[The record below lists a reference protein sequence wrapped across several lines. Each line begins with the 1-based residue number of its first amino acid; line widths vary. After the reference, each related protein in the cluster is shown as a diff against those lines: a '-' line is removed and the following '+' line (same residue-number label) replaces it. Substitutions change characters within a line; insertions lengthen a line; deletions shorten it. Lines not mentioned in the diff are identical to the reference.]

1 MRYLFYLSGEN
12 LNLAEKEVLRLA
24 ETYGRVNGWERDGQ
38 YLILDYNGA
47 EFFTRLAYTH
57 EVCELHC
64 MNCDLD
70 DCFQELRIPKG
81 KGCVRVVGKVAD
93 KLKLER
99 ELGAVLWKRGAEISV
114 SNPDWVYRI
123 YLGKKCY
130 VGLLKWER
138 DRKQFLIRRPDNRPF
153 LMPSAI
159 KPKLARALVNLTG
172 VRDVLLDPMCGTGS
186 ILIEAGLM
194 GIYPIGIDFF
204 GKIAHGCLRNL
215 EFYKIRGD
223 VAIGDARNLPFKDD
237 SFDGVAT
244 DYPYLRSTKSAGNL
258 EELYEKSIGEIRR
271 VLKDGC
277 YAVIVT
283 NIDAEGYLKDFTVE
297 SKFYQ
302 RVHGSLTRRIY
313 LLKGR

>member
-1 MRYLFYLSGEN
+1 MKYLFYLSGED
-12 LNLAEKEVLRLA
+12 LGLAEREVLRLA
-24 ETYGRVNGWERDGQ
+24 ESYGRVKGWERDAR
-38 YLILDYNGA
+38 YLILEYEGL

-57 EVCELHC
+57 EVSELHSI
-64 MNCDLD
+64 LD
-70 DCFQELRIPKG
+70 ECLQALREIRIPKG
-81 KGCVRVVGKVAD
+81 RGCVRVVGKVEN

-99 ELGAVLWKRGAEISV
+99 ELGAILWKRGAEISV
-114 SNPDWVYRI
+114 SNPDWICRV
-123 YLGKKCY
+123 YLGRRCY
-130 VGLLKWER
+130 VGLLKWVR

-172 VRDVLLDPMCGTGS
+172 AKDRLLDPMCGTGS

-194 GIYPIGIDFF
+194 GIQPVGVEFF
-204 GKIAHGCLRNL
+204 DRIARGCLKNL
-215 EFYKIRGD
+215 RFYKICGD
-223 VAIGDARNLPFKDD
+223 VIVGDARSLPFKNG

-244 DYPYLRSTKSAGNL
+244 DYPYLKSTKSPADL
-258 EELYEKSIGEIRR
+258 EDLYQKSSEEIRR

-277 YAVIVT
+277 YAAVVT
-283 NIDAEGYLKDFTVE
+283 NIDAESYFKDFTVE